1 METDTQRKTRQLI
14 FKMIRAIQDKEIDKD
29 EAVDLMRGGSA
40 LLVELQPHVISWW
53 AKRALD
59 VAAISLQEQAELLN
73 KDQNKDTPG
82 TEDKIED

>member
-29 EAVDLMRGGSA
+29 EAIDLMRGGSA

-59 VAAISLQEQAELLN
+59 VASIALREQAELLEN
-73 KDQNKDTPG
+73 QQRDQDG
-82 TEDKIED
+82 

>member
-59 VAAISLQEQAELLN
+59 VASIALREQAELLEN
-73 KDQNKDTPG
+73 QQRDQNG
-82 TEDKIED
+82 

>member
-59 VAAISLQEQAELLN
+59 VASIALREQAELLEN
-73 KDQNKDTPG
+73 QQRDQDG
-82 TEDKIED
+82 